1 MAPEFDLQSAINKAM
16 SQLGSIN
23 SDTSSKASGSS
34 ESAYIN
40 SVWGLVQDGQEVA
53 QGNDEQKAKAMTN
66 ILDGIMNL
74 ISFSKNQ
81 NAQANKEVKKN
92 SDAINKN
99 EQAADKKAQEIQQS
113 IEKIVGDIS
122 SNTSSINDALAAIE
136 KLGDN
141 GDIAK
146 VQEQIQEQLDRIDQ
160 AKEDL
165 KDPDKRDNALETISV
180 AASSI
185 NGLVA
190 NIQNI
195 QSVIEE
201 QNTIVEENVN
211 NISELISDSA
221 TKISEGVTE
230 LQQYIQKG
238 TALGSESTRLTT
250 QGGIDVPTGK
260 AEVKAGEAI
269 NSNAFSAV
277 GSGGKGAKLIMD
289 GTQRDSAGQTRIQGG
304 AKNLQSLTA
313 SIGKI
318 GGDLSSLAEYTN
330 SIGKIG
336 EGVAS
341 LAERYTN
348 SIQPYIEATG
358 TWDVDAIK
366 EANTELQSQVKA
378 FDGTQNPNNQNGQEF
393 NYDSSKFRKAFGL

>member
-1 MAPEFDLQSAINKAM
+1 MCKPTYLKPVPINEIAKKWQDTTLDIKKLEAEHELMVKAYEENGVEVVLLDADPRM
-16 SQLGSIN
+16 
-23 SDTSSKASGSS
+23 T
-34 ESAYIN
+34 N
-40 SVWGLVQDGQEVA
+40 SVFARDFGGCIREGCIFGKFKESIRFFEGDQYRKKIEELGLPIVA
-53 QGNDEQKAKAMTN
+53 ECKEGLFEGGDFTFLDDNTLVIGMVARSNQK
-66 ILDGIMNL
+66 G
-74 ISFSKNQ
+74 
-81 NAQANKEVKKN
+81 V
-92 SDAINKN
+92 N
-99 EQAADKKAQEIQQS
+99 E
-113 IEKIVGDIS
+113 
-122 SNTSSINDALAAIE
+122 
-136 KLGDN
+136 
-141 GDIAK
+141 
-146 VQEQIQEQLDRIDQ
+146 IQEQLDKIDQ

-165 KDPDKRDNALETISV
+165 KDPDKRDNALETISA
-180 AASSI
+180 AASAI
-185 NGLVA
+185 DGLVA

-201 QNTIVEENVN
+201 QNAIVEESVN
-211 NISELISDSA
+211 NISGLISDSA
-221 TKISEGVTE
+221 NKISEGVAE

-269 NSNAFSAV
+269 NSNAISAV
-277 GSGGKGAKLIMD
+277 GSGGKGAKLIID
-289 GTQRDSAGQTRIQGG
+289 GNQRISAGGTRIQGG

-341 LAERYTN
+341 LAEQYTN

-378 FDGTQNPNNQNGQEF
+378 FDGTQNTNNQNGQEF

>member
-1 MAPEFDLQSAINKAM
+1 M
-16 SQLGSIN
+16 
-23 SDTSSKASGSS
+23 
-34 ESAYIN
+34 
-40 SVWGLVQDGQEVA
+40 
-53 QGNDEQKAKAMTN
+53 
-66 ILDGIMNL
+66 
-74 ISFSKNQ
+74 
-81 NAQANKEVKKN
+81 
-92 SDAINKN
+92 
-99 EQAADKKAQEIQQS
+99 
-113 IEKIVGDIS
+113 
-122 SNTSSINDALAAIE
+122 
-136 KLGDN
+136 
-141 GDIAK
+141 
-146 VQEQIQEQLDRIDQ
+146 
-160 AKEDL
+160 
-165 KDPDKRDNALETISV
+165 
-180 AASSI
+180 
-185 NGLVA
+185 VA
-190 NIQNI
+190 NIQNV

-201 QNTIVEENVN
+201 QNAIVEESVN
-211 NISELISDSA
+211 NISGLISDSA
-221 TKISEGVTE
+221 NKISEGITE

-250 QGGIDVPTGK
+250 QGSIDVPTGK

-269 NSNAFSAV
+269 NSNAISAV
-277 GSGGKGAKLIMD
+277 GSGGKGAKLIID
-289 GTQRDSAGQTRIQGG
+289 GNQRISAGQTRIQGG

-341 LAERYTN
+341 LAEQYTN

-378 FDGTQNPNNQNGQEF
+378 FDGTQNTNNQNGQEF